1 MSGPWGL
8 DGLRQE
14 LGFSL
19 AKEDDWGL
27 FLGL

>member
-1 MSGPWGL
+1 MFGPWGP

-14 LGFSL
+14 LGLSMG
-19 AKEDDWGL
+19 KEDNWGL